1 MLNPIKYFLGRKKY
15 DEELSLQFLFQSFR
29 ELLDYNNQAL
39 DLMADMGEKLGGDY
53 LFDKHYVETVVAQ
66 LEEVVYKVVYD
77 LNLITPKKYLDLFE
91 VFERAKLEIHGELDS
106 RFTLPRGEYVY
117 PLRELTKEMSDYVGE
132 KMATLG
138 ELQNRL
144 GLKVPEGFVIST
156 YAFKQ
161 FIEHN
166 KLEEWVAPLSEGK
179 FKPEIM
185 EEKAKELKERIL
197 QAKMPPELKKAIR
210 KALSKWKNSPLI
222 GWAVRS
228 SAVGED
234 SQISYAGQ
242 YTTVLNVP
250 SSQID
255 AGYKQVVASLFSPQ
269 VIIYRNERGIR
280 QQEMAMAVG
289 CLPMITPKVSG
300 VIYTADPNGL
310 EGEEMIL
317 SASWGLGKLV
327 VDGEG
332 EVDQYK
338 VSKADPYPI
347 LWQHIGKK
355 TKQYA
360 RVEGKGISLVTV
372 PPDKQEVPC
381 LDGPLMREIIEGALR
396 IEQYMK
402 SFQDIEWS
410 IDQEGQVIFLQARP
424 LQFSGK
430 LKMDKSRLITAAQK
444 YAVLLK
450 NQGVIASRGIGAGT
464 VFQVQSEE
472 NSQHFPRGAVLV
484 LKHTSPRMSKLVPL
498 ASAVVTDIGA
508 VTGHMATIC
517 REFRVPTIVDTY
529 SATQVLKSGMEVTVD
544 AEENVIYRGIVK
556 ELLTAQ
562 LIEKI
567 PYEET
572 YEFKLLRRLLKK
584 ISTLNITDPQS
595 NEFDPAHCK
604 TFHDII
610 RFAHEMA
617 VRKIAQG
624 IHPSQLSFI
633 HSLNKLKLPIPLNLT
648 VLDIGGGIKKGIS
661 SNEINLEEVDCRP
674 LSILLSALIAPGV
687 WQSQPVD
694 LDLKGFMA
702 SFTRSPSTEA
712 FSTERLNINLAIVSR
727 EYINLNLG
735 LGYHYNLIDGNMSE
749 DRNSNYIYFRFFG
762 GVTEA
767 NRRTR
772 RVKLLAQ
779 ILEKNDFAVES
790 KGELITARIKKV
802 ERPLMEDKF
811 RLIGRLIGFTRQ
823 LDVLLRNEKDIDF
836 FAGKFLNEEQ
846 VQSVPTRE
854 GIFSHNKNE

>member
-1 MLNPIKYFLGRKKY
+1 MLNPIKYFLGRKKNE
-15 DEELSLQFLFQSFR
+15 EELSLQFLFQTFR

-53 LFDKHYVETVVAQ
+53 LFDKQYIETVTNQ

-77 LNLITPKKYLDLFE
+77 LNLITPKKYLDLFD
-91 VFERAKLEIHGELDS
+91 VFEKAKMEIHAELDS
-106 RFTLPRGEYVY
+106 RFTLPKGEYVY
-117 PLRELTKEMSDYVGE
+117 PLRDLTKEMSDYVGE

-161 FIEHN
+161 FIEFN

-179 FKPEIM
+179 FKQEVM
-185 EEKAKELKERIL
+185 EEKAKELKELIL
-197 QAKMPPELKKAIR
+197 RAKTPPELKKAIR
-210 KALSKWKNSPLI
+210 KALSSWNNTPLS

-228 SAVGED
+228 SALGED

-255 AGYKQVVASLFSPQ
+255 SGYKQVVASLFSPQ
-269 VIIYRNERGIR
+269 VISYRNERGIK
-280 QQEMAMAVG
+280 QKEMAMAVG
-289 CLPMITPKVSG
+289 CLPMISPQVSG

-317 SASWGLGKLV
+317 AASWGLGKLV

-338 VSKADPYPI
+338 VSKVDPYPI

-360 RVEGKGISLVTV
+360 LEEGKGISLVSV

-381 LDGPLMREIIEGALR
+381 LDESIMREIIEGALR

-410 IDQEGQVIFLQARP
+410 IDQKGQVTYLQARP

-444 YAVLLK
+444 YPVLLK
-450 NQGVIASRGIGAGT
+450 DQGVIASRGIGAGT

-472 NSQHFPRGAVLV
+472 ESQLFPRGAVLV

-517 REFRVPTIVDTY
+517 REFRVPTIVDTN

-633 HSLNKLKLPIPLNLT
+633 HSLTKLKLPIPLNLT
-648 VLDIGGGIKKGIS
+648 VLDIGGGIKRGIS
-661 SNEINLEEVDCRP
+661 SNEITLDEVDCRP
-674 LSILLSALIAPGV
+674 LSLLLRALVAPGV

-694 LDLKGFMA
+694 LDLKGFMS
-702 SFTRSPSTEA
+702 SFTRNPSTEA
-712 FSTERLNINLAIVSR
+712 LSTERLNINLAIVSR
-727 EYINLNLG
+727 EYLNLNLG
-735 LGYHYNLIDGNMSE
+735 LGYHFNLIDGNMSE

-762 GVTEA
+762 GVTEV

-802 ERPLMEDKF
+802 EQALMEDKF

-823 LDVLLRNEKDIDF
+823 LDVVLRNEKDIDF
-836 FAGKFLNEEQ
+836 FADKFLKEEQ
-846 VQSVPTRE
+846 SQSAPAL
-854 GIFSHNKNE
+854 

>member
-1 MLNPIKYFLGRKKY
+1 MFNPLKYFLGRRK
-15 DEELSLQFLFQSFR
+15 DHEEPSLQSLFQTFR

-77 LNLITPKKYLDLFE
+77 LNLMTNKKCLDLFD
-91 VFERAKLEIHGELDS
+91 VFEKAKMELHGELDS
-106 RFTLPRGEYVY
+106 RFTLPKGEYVY
-117 PLRELTKEMSDYVGE
+117 PLKELTKEMSDYVGE

-144 GLKVPEGFVIST
+144 GLKVPGGFVIST
-156 YAFKQ
+156 YAYKQ
-161 FIEHN
+161 FIEYN
-166 KLEEWVAPLSEGK
+166 KLEEWVARLSESS
-179 FKPEIM
+179 IDRRVL
-185 EEKAKELKERIL
+185 EEKARELKERIL

-210 KALSKWKNSPLI
+210 KTLSSWKNSPLG

-250 SSQID
+250 SSQIESS
-255 AGYKQVVASLFSPQ
+255 YKQVVASLFSPQ
-269 VIIYRNERGIR
+269 VIMYRNERGIR

-289 CLPMITPKVSG
+289 CLSMISPKVSG

-317 SASWGLGKLV
+317 SASWGLGKMV

-338 VSKADPYPI
+338 VSKANPYPI
-347 LWQHIGKK
+347 LWQRIGKK
-355 TKQYA
+355 IKQYA
-360 RVEGKGISLVTV
+360 MVEGKGISLVSV
-372 PPDKQEVPC
+372 PPEMQQVPC
-381 LDGPLMREIIEGALR
+381 LDESLMREIIQGALR

-410 IDQEGQVIFLQARP
+410 IDQEGQVTYLQSRP

-430 LKMDKSRLITAAQK
+430 LKMDKSRLITAAQN
-444 YAVLLK
+444 YPVLLK
-450 NQGVIASRGIGAGT
+450 DRGVVASRGIGAGT
-464 VFQVQSEE
+464 VFQIQSEGD
-472 NSQHFPRGAVLV
+472 SQLFPRGAVLV

-529 SATQVLKSGMEVTVD
+529 SATQVLKTGMEVTVD
-544 AEENVIYRGIVK
+544 AEENVIYQGIVK

-584 ISTLNITDPQS
+584 ISTLNMTDPQS
-595 NEFDPAHCK
+595 NEFDAAHCK

-624 IHPSQLSFI
+624 IHPSHLSII
-633 HSLNKLKLPIPLNLT
+633 HSLTKLKLPIPLNLT

-661 SNEINLEEVDCRP
+661 SNEITLQEVDCRP
-674 LSILLSALIAPGV
+674 LLILLRALIAPGV
-687 WQSQPVD
+687 WQSHPVD
-694 LDLKGFMA
+694 LDLKGFMS
-702 SFTRSPSTEA
+702 SFTRNPSTEA
-712 FSTERLNINLAIVSR
+712 LSTERLNINLAIVSR
-727 EYINLNLG
+727 EYLNLNLG
-735 LGYHYNLIDGNMSE
+735 LGYHFNLIDGNMSE

-762 GVTEA
+762 GVTEVG
-767 NRRTR
+767 RRTR
-772 RVKLLAQ
+772 RVRLLAQ
-779 ILEKNDFAVES
+779 ILEKNDFAVET

-802 ERPLMEDKF
+802 ERVLMEDKF
-811 RLIGRLIGFTRQ
+811 RLLGRLIGFTRQ
-823 LDVLLRNEKDIDF
+823 LDVLLRNEKDIHFEYDRPPI
-836 FAGKFLNEEQ
+836 Q
-846 VQSVPTRE
+846 
-854 GIFSHNKNE
+854 

>member
-1 MLNPIKYFLGRKKY
+1 MLNPIKYFLGRKKNE
-15 DEELSLQFLFQSFR
+15 EELSLQFLFQTFR

-53 LFDKHYVETVVAQ
+53 LFDKQYIETVAGQ
-66 LEEVVYKVVYD
+66 LAEVVYKVVYD
-77 LNLITPKKYLDLFE
+77 LNLITPKKYLDLFD
-91 VFERAKLEIHGELDS
+91 VFEKAKMEIHGELGS
-106 RFTLPRGEYVY
+106 RFTLPKGEYVY
-117 PLRELTKEMSDYVGE
+117 PLGDLTKEMSDYVGE

-138 ELQNRL
+138 ELRNRL
-144 GLKVPEGFVIST
+144 GLRVPEGFVIST

-161 FIEHN
+161 FIEFN

-179 FKPEIM
+179 FKQEVM
-185 EEKAKELKERIL
+185 EEKAKELKELIL
-197 QAKMPPELKKAIR
+197 KAQIPPELKKAVR
-210 KALSKWKNSPLI
+210 KALSLWKNTPLN

-228 SAVGED
+228 SALGED

-242 YTTVLNVP
+242 YSTVLNVP
-250 SSQID
+250 STQID
-255 AGYKQVVASLFSPQ
+255 SGYKQVVASLFSPQ
-269 VIIYRNERGIR
+269 VMSYRNKRGSK

-289 CLPMITPKVSG
+289 CLPMISPRVSG

-317 SASWGLGKLV
+317 SACWGLGKLV

-347 LWQHIGKK
+347 LWQHIGEK

-360 RVEGKGISLVTV
+360 LVEGKGISLVSV
-372 PPDKQEVPC
+372 PADKQAVPC
-381 LDGPLMREIIEGALR
+381 LDESLMRKIIEGAIR

-410 IDQEGQVIFLQARP
+410 VDQEGQVTYLQARP

-430 LKMDKSRLITAAQK
+430 LKMDKSRLLTAAQR
-444 YAVLLK
+444 YPVLLK
-450 NQGVIASRGIGAGT
+450 DQGVIASRGIGAGT

-472 NSQHFPRGAVLV
+472 DSRHFPRGAVLV

-517 REFRVPTIVDTY
+517 REFRVPTLVDTN
-529 SATQVLKSGMEVTVD
+529 SATQILTSGMEVTVD
-544 AEENVIYRGIVK
+544 AEENVIYQGIVK

-648 VLDIGGGIKKGIS
+648 ILDIGGGIKKGIS
-661 SNEINLEEVDCRP
+661 SNEITLDEVDCRP
-674 LSILLSALIAPGV
+674 LSLLIRALIAPGV

-694 LDLKGFMA
+694 LDLKGFMS
-702 SFTRSPSTEA
+702 SFSRSPSTEA
-712 FSTERLNINLAIVSR
+712 LSTERLNINLAIVSR
-727 EYINLNLG
+727 EYLNLNLG

-802 ERPLMEDKF
+802 ERPLMEEKF

-836 FAGKFLNEEQ
+836 FADKFLNEKQ
-846 VQSVPTRE
+846 APDVLTR
-854 GIFSHNKNE
+854 